1 MVDPIGQQIG
11 AQTSMLHPQ
20 VSVETQHKRRSVSRA
35 IDSCPDSLE
44 FLTSRC
50 IRSQSPRAYSVVC
63 RALPNIHGGRSI
75 HWGACDPHEI
85 CIDGQVT
92 QDHQPH
98 TLATAWCVGQDSF
111 VKIALTTNSTVSTP
125 VTIQAGFRPMEG
137 FHHSVGALL
146 TSQESDKAVE
156 GRMIEIQAQKV
167 DVLGNVRSWRTLRK
181 GLSWCRDCPSLD
193 LMAIPD
199 MTERIKARVELKENS
214 TGTQLYLVSISRDR

>member
-1 MVDPIGQQIG
+1 MVDPIGQETG
-11 AQTSMLHPQ
+11 AQTSMLYPQ
-20 VSVETQHKRRSVSRA
+20 VSVETQHNRRSVSRA
-35 IDSCPDSLE
+35 IDSCPHSLE

-50 IRSQSPRAYSVVC
+50 IRSQSARTYSVVC

-92 QDHQPH
+92 RDHEPH
-98 TLATAWCVGQDSF
+98 RPATAWCVGQDSF
-111 VKIALTTNSTVSTP
+111 VKIALTTNSTMSTP
-125 VTIQAGFRPMEG
+125 FTIQASFRSIKGFQ
-137 FHHSVGALL
+137 HSVGALL

-193 LMAIPD
+193 LMAVPD
-199 MTERIKARVELKENS
+199 MTERIKTGVELKKNS
-214 TGTQLYLVSISRDR
+214 TGIQLDLVSVSKVK